1 MSDMKRNVFQSFIL
15 LLVISLV
22 TNASLLVV
30 PLFSLQI
37 FDRVLS
43 SASFETLYMLLLAAI
58 IIGLFHCYFEYRR
71 QHLPALL
78 LQHCFAQ
85 NHEKAAKNCCYS
97 ADSGVYREFSK
108 LLSGNVSSVMLAA
121 IDACFCPL
129 FICVLY
135 LLHTDF
141 AILVTFTNV
150 ICIVLFYFQYKVLS
164 QRQSELAG
172 NHQGQAKNI
181 SELTCASKN
190 LLADDRISGW
200 LATSRAA
207 ELNESSLKL
216 KVVENRFKS
225 LFLLNKWCL
234 QLVLPTIG
242 ASLLLNN
249 QITTG
254 TLLAAIIIGY
264 RGIIPFEIV
273 FNQWQMCDKILDLK
287 KKWQQQFSGYDSQSK
302 KVLPI
307 TDLTGK
313 LRVDNLTIHDKKT
326 GVELLSSVSFS
337 LEPGESLAILGAN
350 GSGKSLLIDSLLG
363 VGPKYTGNIYFDEYR
378 KCNVDNAWLGE
389 QVGYVP
395 QNLCIPTASI
405 AQIICRYQ
413 KVDNARILD
422 VAKQMAVHEY
432 IVSQPM
438 GYDTQVGMYGETMPP
453 GVMQRLLIASA
464 IYVKPKY
471 LFFDEA
477 DSFLDQAGQQVFKQL
492 LKAMQDSRITLVYVT
507 QKRSMVDMAQRV
519 LLLDKGRVFYTG
531 DTQGLNL
538 SLIRGQS

>member
-1 MSDMKRNVFQSFIL
+1 MKRNIWQSFIL
-15 LLVISLV
+15 LLAISLV
-22 TNASLLVV
+22 TNVSLLVV

-37 FDRVLS
+37 FDRVLNS
-43 SASFETLYMLLLAAI
+43 GSFETLYMLLLAAI

-71 QHLPALL
+71 QYLPAIL
-78 LQHCFAQ
+78 LQYCFSQ
-85 NHEKAAKNCCYS
+85 NHSKAALNCCQS
-97 ADSGVYREFSK
+97 TDPGFYREFSK
-108 LLSGNVSSVMLAA
+108 LLSGNVSSVLLAA

-141 AILVTFTNV
+141 AVLVILTNT
-150 ICIVLFYFQYKVLS
+150 ICIVLFYFQYNVLG
-164 QRQSELAG
+164 QRQHTLQD
-172 NHQGQAKNI
+172 NQQGQAKNI
-181 SELTCASKN
+181 SELTSASKN
-190 LLADDRISGW
+190 LMADNRIKGW
-200 LATSRAA
+200 LENSRAA
-207 ELNESSLKL
+207 QLNESSLKL
-216 KVVENRFKS
+216 KIVENRFKS

-234 QLVLPTIG
+234 QLALPTIG
-242 ASLLLNN
+242 ASLLLTN

-254 TLLAAIIIGY
+254 TLLAALIIGY
-264 RGIIPFEIV
+264 RGIIPFETV
-273 FNQWQMCDKILDLK
+273 FNQWKMFDKILSLYK
-287 KKWQQQFSGYDSQSK
+287 NWQQQFSVFESQPK

-307 TDLTGK
+307 TQLTGK
-313 LRVDNLTIHDKKT
+313 LRVDNLSIHDKKT

-389 QVGYVP
+389 QIGYVP
-395 QNLCIPTASI
+395 QNLCVPTASI
-405 AQIICRYQ
+405 AQVICRYQ
-413 KVDNARILD
+413 KVDNTRVLA
-422 VAKQMAVHEY
+422 VAKQMAVHEF
-432 IVSQPM
+432 IVSLPL
-438 GYDTQVGMYGETMPP
+438 GYETQVGMYGETIPP
-453 GVMQRLLIASA
+453 GVMQRVLIASA

-492 LKAMQDSRITLVYVT
+492 LMVMKSNAITLVYVT

-519 LLLDKGRVFYTG
+519 LLLDKGKLFYTG

>member
-1 MSDMKRNVFQSFIL
+1 MKRNLLQSFIL

-43 SASFETLYMLLLAAI
+43 SGSFETLYMLLLAAI

-71 QHLPALL
+71 QYLPAIL
-78 LQHCFAQ
+78 LQHCFSK
-85 NHEKAAKNCCYS
+85 NNEKAALNCCHNP
-97 ADSGVYREFSK
+97 DSGIYREFSK
-108 LLSGNVSSVMLAA
+108 LLGGNVSSVLLAA

-141 AILVTFTNV
+141 AILVTLTNI
-150 ICIVLFYFQYKVLS
+150 ICVVLFYFQYKVLGR
-164 QRQSELAG
+164 RQHELAG
-172 NHQGQAKNI
+172 NQQGQAKNI
-181 SELTCASKN
+181 SELTSASKN

-207 ELNESSLKL
+207 DLNESSLKL
-216 KVVENRFKS
+216 KVVENKFKG

-234 QLVLPTIG
+234 QLALPTIG

-254 TLLAAIIIGY
+254 TLLAAVIIGY

-273 FNQWQMCDKILDLK
+273 FNQWQMCGKILGLYEN
-287 KKWQQQFSGYDSQSK
+287 WQQQFSISDSQPK

-307 TDLTGK
+307 TQLTGK
-313 LRVDNLTIHDKKT
+313 LRVDNLTIEDPKT

-378 KCNVDNAWLGE
+378 KCNVDNAWLGG

-405 AQIICRYQ
+405 AQVICRFQ
-413 KVDNARILD
+413 KVDNARTLD
-422 VAKQMAVHEY
+422 VAKQMAVHEF
-432 IVSQPM
+432 IVSLPL
-438 GYDTQVGMYGETMPP
+438 GYETQVGMYGETIPP

-477 DSFLDQAGQQVFKQL
+477 DSFLDQGGQQVFKQL
-492 LKAMQDSRITLVYVT
+492 LMVMKSNAITLVYVT
-507 QKRSMVDMAQRV
+507 QKRSMVDVAQRV
-519 LLLDKGRVFYTG
+519 LLLDKGKVFYTG